1 MKKNYIYQN
10 INIKDNI
17 ILDENGNAI
26 MMEWERSIMFASAK
40 MICHNKGDVLNIGF
54 GMGIIDS
61 FIQENNPYTHWIIEK
76 HPQVIEYMKNTGWY
90 DKKNVKI
97 LEGDWKDFI
106 QYLPLFDGI
115 YFDIWEDLDHENLFK
130 KMSYIIKPN
139 GLLSYFN
146 SPKDGHLNL
155 YPFTQISTYTDLIRQ
170 GLFYDY
176 SIIDI
181 ENIKNRNNQRIDKEE
196 YFPIDQKL
204 YFNPI
209 WTKKE
214 KLIDV
219 PKYIKFKYENN

>member
-1 MKKNYIYQN
+1 MKKDYLYQN
-10 INIKDNI
+10 INIKDDI

-26 MMEWERSIMFASAK
+26 MMEWERSVMNISAK
-40 MICHNKGDVLNIGF
+40 TICYNKGDVLNVGF

-76 HPQVIEYMKNTGWY
+76 HPQIIEHMKKTGWY

-97 LEGDWKDFI
+97 LEGDWRNYI

-115 YFDIWEDLDHENLFK
+115 YFDTWNDEGYDAFFK
-130 KMSYIIKPN
+130 NISYILKPN

-155 YPFTQISTYTDLIRQ
+155 YPFTEILTYTSLVRQ
-170 GLFYDY
+170 NLFYDY
-176 SIIDI
+176 LMVDI
-181 ENIKNRNNQRIDKEE
+181 ENVKNKNNQRIDKEE
-196 YFPIDQKL
+196 YFPINQKI
-204 YFNPI
+204 YFHPI

-214 KLIDV
+214 GLV
-219 PKYIKFKYENN
+219 NFPKYTKI